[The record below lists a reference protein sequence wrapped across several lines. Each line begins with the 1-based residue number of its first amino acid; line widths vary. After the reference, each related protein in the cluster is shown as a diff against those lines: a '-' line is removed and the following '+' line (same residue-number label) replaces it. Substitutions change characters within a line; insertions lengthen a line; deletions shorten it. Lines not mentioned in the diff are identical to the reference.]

1 MAAIMLIVTTWDIRI
16 LKEEQYSSVKFNE
29 GMKLRWFTRDTA
41 TLKDIL
47 ATTGGNQREYFERL
61 FLLGGL

>member
-29 GMKLRWFTRDTA
+29 GIKLRWFTRDTA

-47 ATTGGNQREYFERL
+47 ANNRGKAKRIFQEIISIT
-61 FLLGGL
+61 